1 VTAGN
6 NWQRAWATVKMDLAV
21 PMEFSSLLS
30 HPTFA
35 NAICNFK
42 QQLWPSNTPEDDSID
57 ESIREHEFE
66 VEYKF

>member
-1 VTAGN
+1 
-6 NWQRAWATVKMDLAV
+6 
-21 PMEFSSLLS
+21 MEFSTLLS

-42 QQLWPSNTPEDDSID
+42 QQLWPSNTPEEDSID